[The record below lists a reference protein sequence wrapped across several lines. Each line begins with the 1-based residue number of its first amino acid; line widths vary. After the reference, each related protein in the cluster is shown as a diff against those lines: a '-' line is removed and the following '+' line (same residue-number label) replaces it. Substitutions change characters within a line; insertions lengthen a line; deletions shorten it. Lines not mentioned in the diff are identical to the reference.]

1 MNEEIPCKNGHTF
14 KGVIPV
20 VDENKLSPQ
29 NHDLMY
35 TICDCKKMIY
45 SEGECGCAVKRWEIK
60 LLENK

>member
-1 MNEEIPCKNGHTF
+1 
-14 KGVIPV
+14 
-20 VDENKLSPQ
+20 
-29 NHDLMY
+29 MY